1 MFDWLFGGNKSKTTT
16 KSTPQSVTPKST
28 PQASS
33 AWSDDGPNFKGSS
46 GSGSNFGSIL
56 TAIAMVGV
64 GIYQANRA
72 SKDAK
77 KMADAITNNTVQAP
91 AVPEVAKVEETV
103 VKDVSDR
110 RRKISSQSGMFSMND
125 NFSNKANLVRKQIL
139 GG

>member
-1 MFDWLFGGNKSKTTT
+1 MFDFLFGGNKNKTTT
-16 KSTPQSVTPKST
+16 KSTPQSVTPK
-28 PQASS
+28 QSS
-33 AWSDDGPNFKGSS
+33 SSINDRYNADDANFKG
-46 GSGSNFGSIL
+46 GGLNFGSLL

-110 RRKISSQSGMFSMND
+110 RRKMAAQSGMFSIND